1 MSPALPAVTGRT
13 VLKVLISV
21 GFVHVSTKGSHA
33 KLVHPDGRA
42 AVVPWCRCTAA
53 RSQGTRRRTRCVTQ
67 CLLAGAPQPGGGEA
81 NGR

>member
-42 AVVPWCRCTAA
+42 AVVPLHGGKDIPRGTLGSVLRQAGISAA
-53 RSQGTRRRTRCVTQ
+53 EFRK
-67 CLLAGAPQPGGGEA
+67 LL
-81 NGR
+81 